1 MGANEISAK
10 ATIANSA
17 FFLHRG
23 LGCVVHDNAV
33 IGEHCTIGQN
43 VTIGSKWPNGI
54 CDGSCPIIGCG
65 VFIGA
70 GAVILGNI
78 KIGDYSVIGANAVVT
93 KDVPPYAICVGVP
106 GRIVASCIIQ
116 SVKSK

>member
-1 MGANEISAK
+1 ML
-10 ATIANSA
+10 

-33 IGEHCTIGQN
+33 IVEHCTISQN

-70 GAVILGNI
+70 GAVMLGNI

-106 GRIVASCIIQ
+106 GRIVGYKNGKNEYKITETSG
-116 SVKSK
+116 SSD